1 MLRSTG
7 VALAE
12 PLDTGPLVRERFSFD
27 PDGRYAACLA
37 GDGGS
42 GLAVEMWTFIH
53 RESRRILPTLG
64 GETLRTQPVPTGDGR
79 VLLLRNGSGL
89 HHLVLLEPD
98 ADGARERAVACLE
111 APGVRLIPS
120 PDPGTLALAVASHVD
135 RTTVWRIPATHPQL
149 ERLLEVPGSF
159 GGGLWL
165 DGAGRVLGVN
175 RRVHD
180 RVVPA
185 FADLHRGSLSVLPTV
200 SASSN
205 DHLLLSSPRSGR
217 TLVASDAA
225 GELRLGLGVL
235 DGSAPVRFP
244 AALNRLAGTAEPLA
258 FDPAGQQVALKVNR
272 GARSD
277 LLVYEAGAD
286 RIREVAIPAGTIR
299 GVGSWGWSGLRF
311 PFSAP
316 DQPTGLG
323 TVDGIGSW
331 SVSWEMSEQ
340 LWKDMID
347 INLTGVFN
355 TVRSALPSMVER
367 GEGGSVVLT
376 SSTAGL
382 IGYQNTAHYTAAKH
396 GVIGLMKVLAQELG
410 QHRIRVNA
418 ICPTTVNTP
427 LVINEATFE
436 LFAPGVEHPGPDDVR
451 GAFSGLNILPD
462 VPWIEPS
469 DVSEAVAW
477 LCSDAARYITGIA
490 LPIDAGNTVKKG

>member
-1 MLRSTG
+1 M
-7 VALAE
+7 
-12 PLDTGPLVRERFSFD
+12 
-27 PDGRYAACLA
+27 
-37 GDGGS
+37 
-42 GLAVEMWTFIH
+42 
-53 RESRRILPTLG
+53 
-64 GETLRTQPVPTGDGR
+64 
-79 VLLLRNGSGL
+79 
-89 HHLVLLEPD
+89 
-98 ADGARERAVACLE
+98 
-111 APGVRLIPS
+111 
-120 PDPGTLALAVASHVD
+120 GTLDGKVAFI
-135 RTTVWRIPATHPQL
+135 T
-149 ERLLEVPGSF
+149 
-159 GGGLWL
+159 
-165 DGAGRVLGVN
+165 GAGRGQGHSHALRLAQEGADIIALDICANAVETVPYGLSTRADLDETVSRVEAMG
-175 RRVHD
+175 RRVI
-180 RVVPA
+180 
-185 FADLHRGSLSVLPTV
+185 
-200 SASSN
+200 
-205 DHLLLSSPRSGR
+205 
-217 TLVASDAA
+217 A
-225 GELRLGLGVL
+225 GEADVRDLR
-235 DGSAPVRFP
+235 
-244 AALNRLAGTAEPLA
+244 
-258 FDPAGQQVALKVNR
+258 QVQKVV
-272 GARSD
+272 D
-277 LLVYEAGAD
+277 
-286 RIREVAIPAGTIR
+286 
-299 GVGSWGWSGLRF
+299 
-311 PFSAP
+311 
-316 DQPTGLG
+316 TGLG
-323 TVDGIGSW
+323 EFGRIDVVCANAGIGSW